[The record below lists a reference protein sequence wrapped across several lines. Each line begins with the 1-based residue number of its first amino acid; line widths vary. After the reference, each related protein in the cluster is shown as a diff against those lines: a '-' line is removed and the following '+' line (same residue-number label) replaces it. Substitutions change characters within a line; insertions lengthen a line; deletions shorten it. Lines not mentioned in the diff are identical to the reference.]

1 MVPCVMAIN
10 VRLPEDLDRRLDEIA
25 AAEHT
30 SKSSLLLQGAQL
42 IVERHARHLMDSALH
57 FVETHDAQLL
67 KRLEDA

>member
-1 MVPCVMAIN
+1 MAIN

-42 IVERHARHLMDSALH
+42 IVERHTRRHLVDSALH